1 MHNLLEKCATV
12 IYAQM
17 RILIMHVWSM
27 QENSQT
33 QDDSNVI

>member
-1 MHNLLEKCATV
+1 MHNSLEKYANV

-17 RILIMHVWSM
+17 RILIMQVWSM

>member
-1 MHNLLEKCATV
+1 MHNLLEKCANV

-17 RILIMHVWSM
+17 RIRIMHVWSI
-27 QENSQT
+27 QNNSQT